1 MIRISSNTLFEKG
14 VFNLQSGQSAV
25 AKLQDQIAT
34 GRRVRV
40 PSDDPVAAARALEV
54 EQSQAITQQ
63 YSRNGDSAQTAL
75 GLSENALTSV
85 TTLIQDAKVLAINAG
100 DGVLTPTD
108 QKSLGTEL
116 RARYQNLIGL
126 ANSMDG
132 NGQYLFSG
140 YQGAT
145 MPFAETAPGTVAY
158 SGDQGVRLIQI
169 SASRQIAIS
178 EAGSDIFQTIKN
190 GNGTFV
196 TAAGSANTGTGI
208 ISPGTVVDT
217 TAWNSAANPRDFTV
231 VFNVNNGVNPPVTT
245 YDIVDNTTGLSLTTG
260 AAPGAGP
267 YLRTY
272 TDGGSISLKTQ
283 LPPDTNPTAF
293 DFGAQLSIQGQPA
306 NGDSFTVK
314 ASTNQDLFKTL
325 SDLIAAV
332 ESAQPGAATNTK
344 LTNSLNTAMSNLDNS
359 LDNVLRVRAAIGS
372 RLNEVDSAKSSQ
384 ADLVG
389 QYQTTLSGLRDL
401 DYAKAIS
408 DLTLQQTTLE
418 AAQKSFVRV
427 QGLSLFNFI

>member
-14 VFNLQSGQSAV
+14 VFNLQTGQSSLV
-25 AKLQDQIAT
+25 KLQDQIAT

-54 EQSQAITQQ
+54 EQSQAITEQ

-100 DGVLTPTD
+100 NGVLTATD
-108 QKSLGTEL
+108 QKSLATEL
-116 RARYQNLIGL
+116 RARYQELIGL
-126 ANSMDG
+126 ANSTDG

-169 SASRQIAIS
+169 SASRQIAVS
-178 EAGSDIFQTIKN
+178 DAGSDVFQTIKN

-196 TAAGSANTGTGI
+196 TAASTTNTGSGI
-208 ISPGTVVDT
+208 VSPGTVVDT
-217 TAWNSAANPRDFTV
+217 TAWNSAANPRDFSI
-231 VFNVNNGVNPPVTT
+231 VFNVNSGVNPPVTT

-283 LPPDTNPTAF
+283 SPPDTNPTPF
-293 DFGAQLSIQGQPA
+293 DFGAQLTIKGQPA
-306 NGDSFTVK
+306 NGDTFTVK
-314 ASTNQDLFKTL
+314 ASANQDLFKTL

-332 ESAQPGAATNTK
+332 ESAHPGATASAK
-344 LTNSLNTAMSNLDNS
+344 LANSLNTAMSNLDNS
-359 LDNVLRVRAAIGS
+359 LENVLRVRASIGA
-372 RLNEVDSAKSSQ
+372 RLNEVDNAQANQ

-401 DYAKAIS
+401 DYAKAVS
-408 DLTLQQTTLE
+408 DLTQQQITLE

-427 QGLSLFNFI
+427 QELSLFNFI